1 MSNIDH
7 RTVAGFG
14 DEWDSFDQSSLT
26 REELGALFDAYFS
39 IFPWQVLSD
48 DAVGFDMGCGSGRW
62 ARRVAPRVGTLHCV
76 DASDKALAVA
86 QRNLAGSANC
96 EFHLASVDAL
106 PFADSTMDFGYSLG
120 VLHHIPDTRA
130 GLRACVGKLK
140 PGAPFL
146 LYLYYALDN
155 RPVWYRL
162 LWRASDWG
170 RRAIAKLPFAARFAV
185 SQVIALLICWPLAR
199 GARVLEKLG
208 ADASNLPLSYY
219 RDKSLYTI
227 RTDTLDRFGTAL
239 EQRFT
244 AQQIRDMME
253 SAGLENIRF
262 SPRAPYWCA
271 LGYRIA
277 GETSSP

>member
-7 RTVAGFG
+7 CTVAGFG

-39 IFPWQVLSD
+39 IFPWPALTD
-48 DAVGFDMGCGSGRW
+48 DAEGFDMGCGSGRW
-62 ARRVAPRVGTLHCV
+62 AGRVAPRVGTLHCV
-76 DASDKALAVA
+76 DASEKALAVA

-96 EFHLASVDAL
+96 KFHLASVDAL
-106 PFADSTMDFGYSLG
+106 PFADCTMDFGYSLG
-120 VLHHIPDTRA
+120 VLHHVPDTRA

-162 LWRASDWG
+162 LWRASDWA
-170 RRAIAKLPFAARFAV
+170 RRVIAKLPFVARFAV

-199 GARVLEKLG
+199 GARVVEKLG
-208 ADASNLPLSYY
+208 ADVSNLPLSYY

-253 SAGLENIRF
+253 GAGLENIRF

-277 GETSSP
+277 GKDSSP

>member
-7 RTVAGFG
+7 RTVTGFG

-26 REELGALFDAYFS
+26 QGELGSLFDAYFS
-39 IFPWQVLSD
+39 IFPWQVLPEN
-48 DAVGFDMGCGSGRW
+48 AKGFDMGCGSGRW
-62 ARRVAPRVGTLHCV
+62 AKRVATRVGTLHCV

-86 QRNLAGSANC
+86 QRNLAGSKNC
-96 EFHLASVDAL
+96 RFHLASVDAL
-106 PFADSTMDFGYSLG
+106 PLADGTMDFGYSLG
-120 VLHHIPDTRA
+120 VLHHVPDTPA

-162 LWRASDWG
+162 LWRASDWA
-170 RRAIAKLPFAARFAV
+170 RRIIAGLPFAARYGV

-199 GARVLEKLG
+199 GARIVEKLG
-208 ADASNLPLSYY
+208 GETSHLPLAYY

-244 AQQIRDMME
+244 AQQIREMME
-253 SAGLENIRF
+253 RAGLENISF
-262 SPRAPYWCA
+262 SPAAPYWCA
-271 LGYRIA
+271 LGYRS
-277 GETSSP
+277 TDKVS

>member
-1 MSNIDH
+1 MTNIDH

-39 IFPWQVLSD
+39 IFPWQALPE
-48 DAVGFDMGCGSGRW
+48 DAEGFDMGCGSGRW
-62 ARRVAPRVGTLHCV
+62 ARRVAPLVGTLHCV
-76 DASDKALAVA
+76 DASDKALAVT

-96 EFHLASVDAL
+96 NFHLASVDGL
-106 PFADSTMDFGYSLG
+106 PFADDSMDFGYSLG
-120 VLHHIPDTRA
+120 VLHHIPDAGA

-162 LWRASDWG
+162 LWRSSDLG
-170 RRAIAKLPFAARFAV
+170 RRMIAKLPFAARFAV
-185 SQVIALLICWPLAR
+185 CQVIAVLICWPLAR

-244 AQQIRDMME
+244 AQQISDMME
-253 SAGLENIRF
+253 GAGLENICF
-262 SPRAPYWCA
+262 SPHAPFWCA

-277 GETSSP
+277 GKASPL